1 MNIATTIDA
10 KNNINIDLDPIP
22 GLKHNMHCMI
32 NERTSEHV
40 SYRIHYPEIVTSLYM
55 SVL

>member
-10 KNNINIDLDPIP
+10 KNNINIDLDPIS
-22 GLKHNMHCMI
+22 GLKHSMHCMI

-40 SYRIHYPEIVTSLYM
+40 SCRKLIHYPEIVIS
-55 SVL
+55 